1 MLFQPG
7 AGMPPPHLAGRESE
21 QDYFTALLQQLRTG
35 SGAPADVILTGPRG
49 NGKTVLLR
57 WLAQEATKATVPGGA
72 APETDVIWLTPT
84 ETRTEA
90 DLRERLLPPT
100 LLQQLGERLR
110 AVGVLGVKAELG
122 EVADRAHYLG
132 EALIARCRRKPLV
145 VLLDEAHTLDIDVGR
160 TLLNISQVVR
170 PDAPFLLALAGT
182 PDLPMRLNAM
192 DVSFWTRARQ
202 MGVGRISPAA
212 AADALAVPLNGAG
225 VDIDPSALAAAVAD
239 SQCYPYFIQLWGE
252 ALWRQVRNTETATL
266 EQRHVDNAR
275 PELSAQLTAFYE
287 LRWEE
292 LQTQRLLPVAE
303 RLAAELPQRSPVT
316 ESGLNDI
323 IASALPD
330 PDPAGIDAVRTA
342 LLHLGYVWRS
352 PASRHWEP
360 GIPSL
365 MSYVQAHEE

>member
-21 QDYFTALLQQLRTG
+21 QDYFTALLQQLREG

-57 WLAQEATKATVPGGA
+57 WLAQEAAKATNPGSA
-72 APETDVIWLTPT
+72 APDVDVIWLTPT
-84 ETRTEA
+84 EIRTEA

-100 LLQQLGERLR
+100 LLRQIGERLR
-110 AVGVLGVKAELG
+110 VVGVPGVKAELG
-122 EVADRAHYLG
+122 GVTDRAHYLG
-132 EALIARCRRKPLV
+132 QALIARCRKKPLV
-145 VLLDEAHTLDIDVGR
+145 VLLDEAHTLDVDVGR
-160 TLLNISQVVR
+160 TLFNVSQMVR

-192 DVSFWTRARQ
+192 DVSFWTRGRKI
-202 MGVGRISPAA
+202 GVSRIRPAA

-225 VDIDPSALAAAVAD
+225 ASIDASALDAVVAD

-252 ALWRQVRNTETATL
+252 ALWRQVLNTETTTL
-266 EQRHVDNAR
+266 EQRHVDAAR
-275 PELSAQLTAFYE
+275 PELSTQLTAFYE

-316 ESGLNDI
+316 ETGLNDI
-323 IASALPD
+323 IASALSD
-330 PDPAGIDAVRTA
+330 PNPARIDAVRTV
-342 LLHLGYVWRS
+342 LLHLDYVWRS

-365 MSYVQAHEE
+365 MTYVQAHED

>member
-35 SGAPADVILTGPRG
+35 SGVPADVILTGPRG

-57 WLAQEATKATVPGGA
+57 WLAQEAAKTTIPGSATPGM
-72 APETDVIWLTPT
+72 DVVWLTPT
-84 ETRTEA
+84 EIRTEA
-90 DLRERLLPPT
+90 DLRERMLPPT
-100 LLQQLGERLR
+100 LLQQVGERLR
-110 AVGVLGVKAELG
+110 AVGVLGIKAELG
-122 EVADRAHYLG
+122 EAAGRARHLG
-132 EALIARCRRKPLV
+132 EALIARCRQKPLV
-145 VLLDEAHTLDIDVGR
+145 LLLDEAHTLDVDVGR
-160 TLLNISQVVR
+160 TLLNTSQAVR

-182 PDLPMRLNAM
+182 PDLPMRLNEM
-192 DVSFWTRARQ
+192 DASFWTRARK

-212 AADALAVPLNGAG
+212 TREALAVPLNDAG
-225 VDIDPSALAAAVAD
+225 VGIDASALDAVVAD

-252 ALWRQVRNTETATL
+252 ALWRQARNSETATL
-266 EQRHVDNAR
+266 EQRHVDAAR
-275 PELSAQLTAFYE
+275 PDLSEQLTAFYE

-303 RLAAELPQRSPVT
+303 RLAAELSQRSPMT
-316 ESGLNDI
+316 ETGLNDI
-323 IASALPD
+323 IASALPA
-330 PDPAGIDAVRTA
+330 PDPAGVDAARTA

-365 MSYVQAHEE
+365 MSYVQTHED